1 VVSKRSTDAI
11 KALSEHF
18 RIHAHTDTK
27 VIGHFEKATWN
38 YGSVKLCTQPFQEII
53 GVASSQLHERSRA
66 PICPDCSKRGLL
78 YEKIP
83 KQFPVRIN
91 NPARFFAK
99 PIQVFKCGDR
109 EK

>member
-53 GVASSQLHERSRA
+53 GVASSQLHEGGRA
-66 PICPDCSKRGLL
+66 PICPDCSKRRLSH
-78 YEKIP
+78 EKIP
-83 KQFPVRIN
+83 KQFSISIH
-91 NPARFFAK
+91 NPARFFSK
-99 PIQVFKCGDR
+99 PIQVLECGDS